1 MAPDI
6 LSSYRYT
13 QFLPDGV
20 LAGQSN
26 PGGASLTQPYIGSP
40 LIRKEDVRFLTGQG
54 NYLDDMTRPGM
65 LHAAIL
71 RSPHAH
77 ARVLGIDASAALAIE
92 GVEAVFTYDD
102 IAPLAKAIPVRVF
115 ELPGMDRFLQEPLA
129 SDTVRYAGEAVAVVV
144 AESRYLAEDALD
156 AIEVRYEPLPAVTS
170 VKEALRDA
178 VILHPQNGTNLTG
191 QAAVSTGDV
200 TAAFRDAEYTRK
212 EEFRTNRHT
221 GNPLETRGLVA
232 SYDDASGEL
241 HVWGPTKVPHFNRG
255 ILARHLELPEEKIH
269 FIEPDVGGGFGI
281 RGEFYPEDFLIP
293 FTSVELGRPVK
304 WVEDRAEHLMSA
316 NHSREVVCEVEIAA
330 NRDGV
335 LLGLR
340 ATVYGDMGAY
350 VRTHG
355 SVVPALTAVMLPG
368 PYRIPAFEASINC
381 VATNKMGAGTYRAP
395 GFFEG
400 AFVRERLLD
409 LAAADLGIDP
419 AELRR
424 RNMIEQSEM
433 PYTVGPTRLDGSLTV
448 YDSGDYPSAFER
460 TLQQI
465 GYDDIKR
472 GAAKSGETNDATSP
486 DEQGR
491 YHGVGLASYV
501 EPTGFG
507 PFEGARVVVTAAG
520 GIEVYL
526 GTTTM
531 GQGHETVMAQ
541 ITADSLGADID
552 DVRVFHGS
560 TDYLPASIGTFGSR
574 ASVMAGSAIYLSC
587 QTLKARILA
596 LAAGYLD
603 TQTEALDLQRSVVV
617 RLGDG
622 DGSEAGTAE
631 LTLQQVAGLAE
642 SVRQFD
648 SPESALEA
656 TEYFRIE
663 QWTYAY
669 GSHAAHV
676 AVDPETGKIDLL
688 RYVVVEDVGRC
699 LNPLTMH
706 GQSVGGAAQGIGG
719 SVLEELVYDESG
731 QLLAGT
737 LMDYLLPTSLDVPNI
752 ECVILEEA
760 PSPLNPLGVKGAGEG
775 AILATGAALGNAVAD
790 ALAPFGVQ
798 VNRLPLSPSNI
809 REWIRSAQENR

>member
-1 MAPDI
+1 M
-6 LSSYRYT
+6 
-13 QFLPDGV
+13 
-20 LAGQSN
+20 
-26 PGGASLTQPYIGSP
+26 TQPYIGSP
-40 LIRKEDVRFLTGQG
+40 VRRREDVRFLTGQASF
-54 NYLDDMTRPGM
+54 LDDITRPGM

-102 IAPLAKAIPVRVF
+102 IASLAKAIPVRVF

-129 SDTVRYAGEAVAVVV
+129 SDTVRHAGEAVAVVV

-156 AIEVRYEPLPAVTS
+156 AIEVQYEALPAVTD
-170 VKEALRDA
+170 VKDALRDA

-191 QAAVSTGDV
+191 HTEVSTGDV
-200 TAAFRDAEYTRK
+200 AAAFRDAEYTRK

-221 GNPLETRGLVA
+221 GNPMETRGLLA

-293 FTSVELGRPVK
+293 FASVELGRPVK

-316 NHSREVVCEVEIAA
+316 NHSREVVCEVEVAA
-330 NRDGV
+330 SRDGA

-340 ATVYGDMGAY
+340 TVVYGDMGAY

-400 AFVRERLLD
+400 TFVRERLLD
-409 LAAADLGIDP
+409 LVAADLGLDP

-424 RNMIEQSEM
+424 RNLIEPSEM

-448 YDSGDYPSAFER
+448 YDSGDYPSAFEQ

-465 GYDDIKR
+465 GYDSIKDR
-472 GAAKSGETNDATSP
+472 QGP

-507 PFEGARVVVTAAG
+507 PFEGARVVVTDAG
-520 GIEVYL
+520 AVEVYL

-541 ITADSLGADID
+541 ITADSLGAAID
-552 DVRVFHGS
+552 DVQIFHGS

-574 ASVMAGSAIYLSC
+574 ASVMAGSAIHLSC
-587 QTLKARILA
+587 QTLKARLLA

-603 TQTEALDLQRSVVV
+603 TQPEALDLQRSVVV

-622 DGSEAGTAE
+622 GGPTD
-631 LTLQQVAGLAE
+631 LTLPRLAELAE

-648 SPESALEA
+648 SPEAAPGSDLEA

-719 SVLEELVYDESG
+719 TLLEELVYDGNG

-737 LMDYLLPTSLDVPNI
+737 FMDYLLPTSLDVPNI

-775 AILATGAALGNAVAD
+775 AILATGAALGNAVSH
-790 ALAPFGVQ
+790 ALSPFGVQ
-798 VNRLPLSPSNI
+798 VNRLPLSPGNI
-809 REWIRSAQENR
+809 RDWIRSAQAGAIGE